1 MAEEKRR
8 SPLKVGAV
16 VAMYWTISISM
27 VFIMKH
33 LLSGSYGN
41 QDLTI
46 FVTWY
51 QSASVVVFILALSSA
66 SKLLKFGLSVPS
78 LDKETILHSDM
89 LSLSFSF
96 VISLTMNNL
105 LLKHIS
111 VSFYQVARSLTLI
124 FSILLSVCMLAKAP
138 SYKVVFACLLI
149 ISGFV
154 IGVDQEEASGTITI
168 WGIIYGLLASLTS
181 ALTGIYFKKGEN
193 AVGGSALKLA
203 YVNNFNSMVII
214 FPLVLST
221 NQLSHIMNSDI
232 ATQPQL
238 WLFLTASGVLSLA
251 IGWASALQIRYTS
264 PVTHQ
269 ISINAK
275 SITQTVIAILWNN
288 EHKTVFWWFGNI
300 LVLFGIGV
308 YTYTKYQESTSQKVE
323 TSPVPSKNSS
333 GDNSSPKP
341 PTV

>member
-8 SPLKVGAV
+8 SPLKVAAV
-16 VAMYWTISISM
+16 VAMYWSISISM

-51 QSASVVVFILALSSA
+51 QSASVVVLILAMSSA
-66 SKLLKFGLSVPS
+66 SRLLKFGLSIPS
-78 LDKETILHSDM
+78 LDKETILNSDM

-105 LLKHIS
+105 MLKHIS

-124 FSILLSVCMLAKAP
+124 FSILLSFCMLAKAP
-138 SYKVVFACLLI
+138 SYKVVLACLLI
-149 ISGFV
+149 IAGFV
-154 IGVDQEEASGTITI
+154 IGVDQEEASGSITI

-181 ALTGIYFKKGEN
+181 ALTGIYFKKGEY

-203 YVNNFNSMVII
+203 YINNFNSMMII

-232 ATQPQL
+232 ATNPQL
-238 WLFLTASGVLSLA
+238 WLFLTASGALSLA

-288 EHKTVFWWFGNI
+288 ELKTVFWWFGNV
-300 LVLFGIGV
+300 LVLFGIGI
-308 YTYTKYQESTSQKVE
+308 YTFAKYQESKTQKVE
-323 TSPVPSKNSS
+323 TSPMPTKNNSS
-333 GDNSSPKP
+333 SSSSPEK